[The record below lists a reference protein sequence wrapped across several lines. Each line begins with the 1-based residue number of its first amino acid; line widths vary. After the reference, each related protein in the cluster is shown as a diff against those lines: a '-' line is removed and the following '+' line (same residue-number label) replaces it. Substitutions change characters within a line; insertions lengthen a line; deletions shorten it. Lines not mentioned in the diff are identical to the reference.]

1 VYPFAPPDI
10 RVEVDARFIPGS
22 AQAEGNGYYLACR
35 AGQNGDYAFTIRPT
49 SVSIEK
55 YFDYYPYYRQLTPDT
70 DNSAVHPN
78 DAYNLLQAQCT
89 SVQGGQGVHL
99 VFSVNGRIV
108 AAETDTDNPL
118 RTGSVGLGVA
128 NHDATTPVE
137 AEFDNLV
144 VKQVQGTG
152 S

>member
-1 VYPFAPPDI
+1 M
-10 RVEVDARFIPGS
+10 
-22 AQAEGNGYYLACR
+22 
-35 AGQNGDYAFTIRPT
+35 
-49 SVSIEK
+49 
-55 YFDYYPYYRQLTPDT
+55 
-70 DNSAVHPN
+70 
-78 DAYNLLQAQCT
+78 
-89 SVQGGQGVHL
+89 HL